1 MSFRQAQRPTGSYET
16 ASLYFKITLWSDIF
30 LYFSPANLTLKK
42 MKKLYCFVLM
52 TLLVSMITF
61 AAAAQ
66 QAYFISDPAVSPD
79 GSTIVFVYEN
89 DLWKVPVAGGTAYR
103 LTALEGQVSVPRFS
117 PDGRW
122 IAFTST
128 RDRNSNVHVM
138 PAEGGEIRQ
147 LTWHQAG
154 DYVDSWSWD
163 SEHIYFHS
171 ERESMSSVYRVSV
184 EGGTPTPL
192 FGFNYFNVEHHL
204 VEHPVTGAYIFTESW
219 ESLRFPERK
228 RYRGEH
234 RPDILSY
241 NPQTDVFENLTDYE
255 GQDLWPTID
264 RQGNLYFASDEWN
277 GEYNLYT
284 FREGVK
290 TRLTEFDRSIR
301 RPQAS
306 AEGGIVAFEK
316 DYQLFIFDV
325 NTGESSA
332 VDIQLFQAPNLA
344 REQSFSVKGNI
355 TSFDVSPDEKKIAFI
370 SRGEIFVSDMDGKFI
385 RQMPIDPT
393 ERALE
398 VKWMKDS
405 KTLLYTRTHNG
416 WANLF
421 TISADGRGAE
431 KQLENVSQTSRLLAL
446 SPDREKA
453 VYLSGRKQVKLADL
467 KNLTTKVLVE
477 DELWGF
483 QNSAPTFSPNGE
495 YVLFTAFRNFEQD
508 VFIHHVKTGET
519 TNLTHSG
526 VSQRQP
532 WWSPC
537 GRYIYFSTDR
547 VTPNYPTGN
556 TRNSIYRIALHRFQ
570 EPFRKEKFDEL
581 FSEAKKNDTLP
592 PVITI
597 DMNRIEERWEQMQ
610 VRGGVQWSPQIY
622 KQKDGQVMFF
632 ISNHDKGEMA
642 LWKMELKPFEDRK
655 TERIQG
661 PNPGMSPSIVNV
673 KDNFWVLA
681 GGNIHKLNTGSNKMD
696 AIDMDYTF
704 SRRLDKEFRQV
715 FHETWTTLEE
725 NFYDEDFHGVDWH
738 ATLRHYEQFLP
749 YLRTR
754 DNLRLLLNDMLG
766 ELNASHMGF
775 SSTGKEEEPYFK
787 GETAETG
794 IIFRTDE
801 PFTVERI
808 ITASN
813 LDLSNPLVN
822 SGDVL
827 LAVNGR
833 RVDQQ
838 KNRDEYFYFAS
849 RPEELELIFQ
859 RGNREFTVLTRP
871 HTPGQISNLLYDEWI
886 RSNREY
892 VREKSEGRIAYVYMK
907 NMSGQALEQF
917 LIDMTTYAE
926 RKDALLFDIRFNRGG
941 NVHDDVLQFLS
952 QRPYL
957 MWKYRGGKLA
967 PQPNFAPSAKP
978 MVLAIN
984 ERSLSDAEMT
994 AEGFRQLDLG
1004 KIIGVET
1011 YRWIIFTSGK
1021 SFVDG
1026 SFCRLPSWGC
1036 YTLDGKNMELTG
1048 VAPDIV
1054 VYENFHDRLHGRQPQ
1069 LDRAIEELL
1078 KQL

>member
-1 MSFRQAQRPTGSYET
+1 
-16 ASLYFKITLWSDIF
+16 
-30 LYFSPANLTLKK
+30 